1 MIITIDGPIAT
12 GKSTIAKK
20 LAAELGYIY
29 FDTGAMYR
37 ALTWLAIEKKCNLD
51 DLQELQ
57 ALMDD
62 FHYEIKVKQ
71 GEKQYFVNK
80 QDVSLAI
87 RGEKV
92 TSVVSKIAA
101 DPKIRERLVALQRDF
116 ATGVNAV
123 FEGRDMGTVVFPH
136 ASLKIFL
143 TARPE
148 VRAKRR
154 FEELKVKFPEECK
167 DLNLEQTLEE
177 INRRDQYD
185 STREASPLRQAED
198 ALLVD
203 TSDMTL
209 DEVVAHIL
217 ELKDRRKGASPAA

>member
-20 LAAELGYIY
+20 LASELGYIY

-37 ALTWLAIEKKCNLD
+37 ALTWLAIEKNCNLD
-51 DLQELQ
+51 DPQ
-57 ALMDD
+57 AVQDLMDD

-71 GEKQYFVNK
+71 GEKQYYVNK
-80 QDVSLAI
+80 RDISLEI

-92 TSVVSKIAA
+92 TSLVSKVAA
-101 DPKIRERLVALQRDF
+101 DPKIRERLVAIQRDF

-123 FEGRDMGTVVFPH
+123 FEGRDMGTIVFPH

-143 TARPE
+143 VARPE

-154 FEELKVKFPEECK
+154 FEELKEKFPKECRV
-167 DLNLEQTLEE
+167 LTIEQTLEE

-185 STREASPLRQAED
+185 SNREASPLRQAED

-217 ELKDRRKGASPAA
+217 ELKDRRKGLFPTT